1 MLNLKNLNFI
11 VIAIL
16 VGVIGLGAGFFGG
29 MKYQQS
35 QPRTNAGN
43 FNGQRTANGTQM
55 MGNRT
60 GFRPVNGQIISTGDN
75 TITVKLTDGSSK
87 IVMLSGTTNINKAGV
102 ATTADLTTGITVAV
116 IGQTNTDG
124 SVSAQNIQIN
134 PQSPGRISDK

>member
-1 MLNLKNLNFI
+1 MKNTNL
-11 VIAIL
+11 IL
-16 VGVIGLGAGFFGG
+16 IGILALVIGAGAGFFGG

-35 QPRTNAGN
+35 QRAATRLN
-43 FNGQRTANGTQM
+43 QM
-55 MGNRT
+55 PGNRT
-60 GFRPVNGQIISTGDN
+60 GNGFRPVSGQIISTGDS

-124 SVSAQNIQIN
+124 SVSAQSIQIN
-134 PQSPGRISDK
+134 PQPPNTQ